1 MGFLHL
7 FKTATYTEDV
17 IILDDDKLKTIQ
29 SELMKMMKEI
39 VPVLTENH
47 IKWFLSGGSI
57 LGAIRHHGFIPWDDD
72 IDLFMERSDFDRFK
86 VVFDKYLGDRYL
98 LRVPGDKDYLMCF
111 PRIEKIGTKVQSI
124 QSVEDHSHGLFIDI
138 FILENT
144 YDNAFLR
151 SIHGLK
157 STFLL
162 FVDSSVRLK
171 YCSKNILK
179 YTNNNPHIRK
189 EIHKRTWA
197 AHLFAF
203 RPLERWLL
211 LSDRVF
217 SSVHKK
223 GKYLVCPGGVNHF
236 FGELYNSSLFEYP
249 SMGSFEGEKWSL
261 PANPEE
267 YLLKRYGSN
276 YMQLPPPEKR
286 EKHAYVVLE
295 I

>member
-7 FKTATYTEDV
+7 FKTAKYTDDV
-17 IILDDDKLKTIQ
+17 IILDDSKLKLVQ
-29 SELMKMMKEI
+29 SELMSMMKDI
-39 VPVLTENH
+39 VPVFLENH

-57 LGAIRHHGFIPWDDD
+57 LGAVRHQGFIPWDDD

-86 VVFDKYLGDRYL
+86 KVFDKCLDDRYM
-98 LRVPGDKDYLMCF
+98 LRTPGDKDYLMCF

-124 QSVEDHSHGLFIDI
+124 QSVENHSHGLFIDI

-144 YDNAFLR
+144 YDNALLR

-162 FVDSSVRLK
+162 FVDSSVRLG

-179 YTNNNPHIRK
+179 YTNNDPRIQK
-189 EIHKRTWA
+189 EIRKRTWA
-197 AHLFAF
+197 SHLFALM
-203 RPLERWLL
+203 PLERWLF
-211 LSDRVF
+211 LSDQVF
-217 SSVHKK
+217 SSVHKR

-236 FGELYNSSLFEYP
+236 FGELYNSSLFEHP
-249 SMGSFEGEKWSL
+249 STGLFEGEKWNL

-267 YLLKRYGSN
+267 YLRQRYGSN
-276 YMQLPPPEKR
+276 YMQLPPPDKR
-286 EKHAYVVLE
+286 EKHAYVALE
-295 I
+295 L